1 MLFLVITMFIDLV
14 LTEKQEYWK
23 KFGGKSERRMKQI
36 NHNSDKL
43 RRFVMGNEISKSMQ
57 KADS

>member
-23 KFGGKSERRMKQI
+23 KLGGKSERRMKQI

-43 RRFVMGNEISKSMQ
+43 RRFVMGNKISKSMQ